1 MLGTAIKT
9 GEVLQG
15 LRRARADAALLK
27 PLLL

>member
-9 GEVLQG
+9 DEVLQG
-15 LRRARADAALLK
+15 QLRARADAALLK